1 MKLVDSEYS
10 GTCRPQSVLYVCG
23 KNSIRSPI
31 AEALTRKM
39 FPDIYVA
46 SAGVVKGKRDPFA
59 AFVISE
65 DGLSLDAH
73 DPRGLEEL
81 SDGFFDLVITLT
93 PQAHH
98 AVLDEMRSFSVDV
111 EYWPTPDPALTMG
124 SREQILDAYR
134 NIRETLKQRIFERF
148 NR

>member
-1 MKLVDSEYS
+1 MSDNQFSASKHLS
-10 GTCRPQSVLYVCG
+10 SVLYVCG
-23 KNSIRSPI
+23 QNSIRSPI

-46 SAGVVKGKRDPFA
+46 SAGVVKGNRDPFA
-59 AFVISE
+59 AAVIAE
-65 DGLSLDAH
+65 DGLSMEDH
-73 DPRGLEEL
+73 NPRGLEEL

-98 AVLDEMRSFSVDV
+98 AVLERMRGFSVDV
-111 EYWPTPDPALTMG
+111 EYWPTPDPALATG

-134 NIRETLKQRIFERF
+134 DIRKNLKKRISERF
-148 NR
+148 GSK